1 MRVNPFSYQ
10 ILTALFCG
18 ITMYVGSAQEPRI
31 FSVSDFDLKG
41 PVKSCVVVT
50 SYGQEEFN
58 FDRQGRLIKTKTV
71 HSNSD
76 YDITYYKYL
85 GDALLERRDEVYRD
99 NVFDRTSSMAHIY
112 SLDTLGGKKLTE
124 SIISYARVNM
134 EQFEYFYKDS
144 VTIDRIVRTDN
155 SGVDE
160 TLIERDTVG
169 NLASVRH
176 ILNDKP
182 IKLEFRSLAP
192 DTGNASL
199 KTTTMTMYE
208 GEAQHKFEI
217 VKDSSGLTVK
227 EVEWSLPLKSNK
239 DPLKIQFK
247 NQTEKIHEYDDRGF
261 LVKTITSRGKARSEQ
276 EYVHQLD
283 GSEYENWVKQI
294 ITPQNIYTTRKIAYY
309 PKTSEN
315 E

>member
-1 MRVNPFSYQ
+1 MSIKCLSSQ
-10 ILTALFCG
+10 ILVALFYSVPMFSG
-18 ITMYVGSAQEPRI
+18 WAQEPRI
-31 FSVSDFDLKG
+31 FTVPDFDLKG

-58 FDRQGRLIKTKTV
+58 FDRQGRLVKTKTV

-85 GDALLERRDEVYRD
+85 GETILERRDEVYRD
-99 NVFDRTSSMAHIY
+99 NAFDRASSMAHIY
-112 SLDTLGGKKLTE
+112 SLDTIGGVKLTE
-124 SIISYARVNM
+124 SIISYARVNI
-134 EQFEYFYKDS
+134 EQYEFYYNDS
-144 VTIDRIVRTDN
+144 NAIDRIVRTDN

-160 TLIERDTVG
+160 TQIERDTVG
-169 NLASVRH
+169 DLVSVRH

-182 IKLEFRSLAP
+182 VKLEFRSLVP
-192 DTGNASL
+192 DTGDASVR
-199 KTTTMTMYE
+199 TTTLTMYE
-208 GEAQHKFEI
+208 GEAQHKFES
-217 VKDSSGLTVK
+217 VLDSLGLPVK

-247 NQTEKIHEYDDRGF
+247 NRVEKVHEYDDRG
-261 LVKTITSRGKARSEQ
+261 LLLKTITLKGKARSEQ
-276 EYVHQLD
+276 QYMHQLD

-294 ITPQNIYTTRKIAYY
+294 ITPQNTYTTRKITYY
-309 PKTSEN
+309 TKSEGG